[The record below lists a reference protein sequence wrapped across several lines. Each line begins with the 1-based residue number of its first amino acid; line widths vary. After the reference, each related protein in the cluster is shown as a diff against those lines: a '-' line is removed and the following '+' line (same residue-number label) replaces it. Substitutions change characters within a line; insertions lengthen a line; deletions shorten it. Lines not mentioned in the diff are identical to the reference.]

1 MEKESSENMIN
12 EKHLKDDCIFC
23 KILKGELP
31 SEKVYEDEDS
41 VVIKNIA
48 PVVDTHLLII
58 PKIHTENL
66 EEYEGKDEIL
76 GKLINTGL
84 KVKKK
89 LNLDSYRLIVN
100 VGEGAG
106 QSVMH
111 THIHI
116 LNDPRLKDTML

>member
-1 MEKESSENMIN
+1 MEEKEN
-12 EKHLKDDCIFC
+12 LKYDCIFC

-31 SEKVYEDEDS
+31 SEKVYEDEDAI
-41 VVIKNIA
+41 VIKNIA
-48 PVVDTHLLII
+48 PVANTHLLII
-58 PKIHTENL
+58 PKVHTENL
-66 EEYEGKDEIL
+66 EEYENKDEIL

-84 KVKKK
+84 KVKRA

-116 LNDPRLKDTML
+116 LNDPKLKDTMI